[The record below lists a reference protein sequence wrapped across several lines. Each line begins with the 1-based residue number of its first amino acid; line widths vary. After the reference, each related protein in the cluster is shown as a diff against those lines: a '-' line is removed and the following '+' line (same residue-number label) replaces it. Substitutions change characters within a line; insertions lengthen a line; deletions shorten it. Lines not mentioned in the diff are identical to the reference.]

1 MTPAIRI
8 ELALQLEPLIQ
19 KKAKD
24 KEFERKTT
32 CQKSDKSGLPII
44 DTKKEIAKIAGVSHD
59 TVSKYKK
66 VKEKATPELLEQVK
80 SGEKKINTAFREI
93 QVGTR
98 ICSICKME
106 KSVSDFPA
114 NGATFCRDCQNKRR
128 TEQRKSKRTPLQ
140 YDEDGEPIMNDTSK
154 ETVAA
159 VEKWMHRPTPTMT
172 DKIRALEVV
181 DGFGYQFNTYST
193 KLLSALEKLKK
204 SEERKEVIDELKIHA
219 NKLNNFI
226 KELENNEK

>member
-80 SGEKKINTAFREI
+80 SVRG
-93 QVGTR
+93 
-98 ICSICKME
+98 
-106 KSVSDFPA
+106 
-114 NGATFCRDCQNKRR
+114 
-128 TEQRKSKRTPLQ
+128 L
-140 YDEDGEPIMNDTSK
+140 
-154 ETVAA
+154 
-159 VEKWMHRPTPTMT
+159 
-172 DKIRALEVV
+172 
-181 DGFGYQFNTYST
+181 
-193 KLLSALEKLKK
+193 
-204 SEERKEVIDELKIHA
+204 IDERYQIYDGCIH
-219 NKLNNFI
+219 
-226 KELENNEK
+226 